1 MHHQAIAAGHQHS
14 PAQTAGQD
22 RAPRK
27 PYRVAQVAA
36 ALDVH
41 PSTIYRDIEAGR
53 LRALRVGA
61 GRGAL
66 RIPQAAFDEYLT
78 LLESEAPIA
87 SAEVMAR

>member
-1 MHHQAIAAGHQHS
+1 MQHQAIAAGHQDAHV
-14 PAQTAGQD
+14 QGRGHERT
-22 RAPRK
+22 PRK